1 MVTATNIT
9 TGNQGASA
17 TPPCLDQRPIATRGP
32 ETKLR
37 GHMGIRR
44 SYGKN
49 KKSNRPTEAA
59 TVERQDI
66 LRRTA
71 NVRSRFDSTRST
83 HKPPGPAPGK

>member
-1 MVTATNIT
+1 
-9 TGNQGASA
+9 
-17 TPPCLDQRPIATRGP
+17 
-32 ETKLR
+32 
-37 GHMGIRR
+37 MGIRR